1 MAPSYPK
8 GTKCPLSSFF
18 LLPTISPAFYYIVL
32 MRALILSDIHGSA
45 DAARAALAYFEKFH
59 CDKIFLLGDTLYHG
73 PRNPLPAGHGPMGV
87 VEALEPFK
95 DKIVAVRG
103 NCDADVDLMML
114 DFPIKDEFAVV
125 EDTVKN
131 SDGTMRTIR
140 LFLSHGHIFMP
151 ECFPKNALECIE
163 RNSGCTKTAD
173 GVANA
178 HGTAPDS
185 DSQDIDAYL
194 FGHTHIYHL
203 ESNFKGVLLVNPG
216 STSLPKGGN
225 PPTFAI
231 YDSTGAGRDSSKIR
245 AKFSIHRLDDGKEL
259 ASDLI

>member
-1 MAPSYPK
+1 
-8 GTKCPLSSFF
+8 
-18 LLPTISPAFYYIVL
+18 
-32 MRALILSDIHGSA
+32 MRSLILSDIHGSA

-151 ECFPKNALECIE
+151 ECFPKNALDCIE

-178 HGTAPDS
+178 RGTAPGS
-185 DSQDIDAYL
+185 ENRDIDAYL
-194 FGHTHIYHL
+194 FGHTHIYQL
-203 ESNFKGVLLVNPG
+203 ESNFKGVLMVNPG

-231 YDSTGAGRDSSKIR
+231 YDSSGEGRDSSKIR